1 MINEVEIMRP
11 RAVIVE
17 PGENFTLKVGFNN
30 GETRIFDV
38 KPYLHGEWFSQLK
51 DAGVFNTVHAA
62 GLSIEWD
69 GGQDICPDRLY
80 YDSVPVT
87 TGI

>member
-1 MINEVEIMRP
+1 M
-11 RAVIVE
+11 
-17 PGENFTLKVGFNN
+17 
-30 GETRIFDV
+30 FDV

-51 DAGVFNTVHAA
+51 DVSVFNTVHVA
-62 GLSIEWD
+62 GLSIKWD

-80 YDSVPVT
+80 YDSVPIT

>member
-11 RAVIVE
+11 RAVTVE

-38 KPYLHGEWFSQLK
+38 KPYLHGEWFSQLL
-51 DAGVFNTVHAA
+51 DVNVFNQVKID
-62 GLSIEWD
+62 GLSVSWPD
-69 GGQDICPDRLY
+69 RQDIAPDCLY
-80 YDSVPVT
+80 VNAYKT
-87 TGI
+87 KR

>member
-1 MINEVEIMRP
+1 MIVEKFMRP
-11 RAVIVE
+11 RAVTVE

-30 GETRIFDV
+30 GETRMFDV

-51 DAGVFNTVHAA
+51 DVSVFNTVHVA
-62 GLSIEWD
+62 GLSIKWD